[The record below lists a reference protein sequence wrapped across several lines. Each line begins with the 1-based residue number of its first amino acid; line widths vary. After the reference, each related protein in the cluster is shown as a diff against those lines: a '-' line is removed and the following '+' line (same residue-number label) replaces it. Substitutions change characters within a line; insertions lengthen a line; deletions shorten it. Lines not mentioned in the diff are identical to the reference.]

1 MSGRRRNPRFVPTHS
16 WEGALR
22 ILRDVTVHAEP
33 DGGLLALGHAPG
45 VAGEELDLELAGAG
59 ESVSLRVQVVGSR
72 PVILDGG
79 VRHWI
84 RLEILEQ
91 AQ

>member
-1 MSGRRRNPRFVPTHS
+1 MSGRRRHPRFAPAQA
-16 WEGALR
+16 WDGAVR
-22 ILRDVTVHAEP
+22 ILRDVMVHAEP
-33 DGGLLALGHAPG
+33 DGRLLALGHTPG
-45 VAGEELDLELAGAG
+45 IAGETLGLELAGAG

-72 PVILDGG
+72 PVIVDGG

-84 RLEILEQ
+84 RLEILEA